1 MASLFEI
8 SAGTAIGYPVGLGG
22 AVTQETSKATGV
34 TLNKVAGAITTDDAE
49 LAGAAEV
56 SFVVTNSLVAATDV
70 PVVAIK
76 SASGSTG
83 VYVASVS
90 AVAAGSF
97 TITLSN
103 LGATASETL
112 VINFAV
118 IKAAAS

>member
-1 MASLFEI
+1 MASLFEAV
-8 SAGTAIGYPVGLGG
+8 AGNAIGYPAGLGG

-34 TLNKVAGAITTDDAE
+34 TLNKVTGAITTDDAE

-56 SFVVTNSLVAATDV
+56 SFVVTNSFVAATDV

>member
-49 LAGAAEV
+49 LAGGAEV
-56 SFVVTNSLVAATDV
+56 SFVVTNSFVAATDV
-70 PVVAIK
+70 PVVAVK
-76 SASGSTG
+76 SGASTG
-83 VYVASVS
+83 TYVASVS

-103 LGATASETL
+103 LGSTASEAL
-112 VINFAV
+112 VLNFAV

>member
-1 MASLFEI
+1 MASLFEAV
-8 SAGTAIGYPVGLGG
+8 AGNAIGYPAGLGD

-34 TLNKVAGAITTDDAE
+34 TINKVAGAITTDDAE

-56 SFVVTNSLVAATDV
+56 SFVVTNSFVAATDV
-70 PVVAIK
+70 PVVAVK
-76 SASGSTG
+76 SGASTG
-83 VYVASVS
+83 TYVASVS

-103 LGATASETL
+103 LGSTASEAL
-112 VINFAV
+112 VLNFAV

>member
-1 MASLFEI
+1 MASLFETV
-8 SAGTAIGYPVGLGG
+8 AGNAIGYTAGLGG

-103 LGATASETL
+103 LGATASEIL

>member
-1 MASLFEI
+1 MASLFETI
-8 SAGTAIGYPVGLGG
+8 AGNAIGYTAGLGG
-22 AVTQETSKATGV
+22 AVTQETSKSTGV
-34 TLNKVAGAITTDDAE
+34 TLSKPCGAITTDDAE

-56 SFVVTNSLVAATDV
+56 SFEVTNTLVAATDV
-70 PVVAIK
+70 VVVCVK
-76 SASGSTG
+76 SGASTG
-83 VYVASVS
+83 TYVASVS

-103 LGATASETL
+103 LGSTASEAL

>member
-1 MASLFEI
+1 MASVFEAV
-8 SAGTAIGYPVGLGG
+8 AGNAIGYTAGLGG

-34 TLNKVAGAITTDDAE
+34 TLNSVAGAITTVDAE